1 MHTFECFYTRDILDI
16 FHLEHTVVS
25 VLGQAVFGDYL
36 VVYQG
41 VLVGGGIKLRYPRLG
56 EGVVLF
62 FKCSLIGDAEVGSN
76 CAIGAGVQ
84 LYGESTPHNIAVSNH
99 GSAGFVSSPLKW
111 NVRERFFKS

>member
-1 MHTFECFYTRDILDI
+1 MHAFECFYARDISDI

-25 VLGQAVFGDYL
+25 VLGQAIFGDCL
-36 VVYQG
+36 VAYQG
-41 VLVGGGIKLRYPRLG
+41 VLVGGGIKLRYPILG

-84 LYGESTPHNIAVSNH
+84 LYVESIPRNIVVSNH
-99 GSAGFVSSPLKW
+99 GSAGFVLSPLKW
-111 NVRERFFKS
+111 NVRERFF